1 METPDKSI
9 SKRQQDIWFSCGA
22 VKTMPDGVCRHAGV
36 DSCGNVRADTSAY
49 TMPGGR
55 DRNTRNTPV
64 LPKPQMPDRD
74 FAE

>member
-1 METPDKSI
+1 METPDKSS
-9 SKRQQDIWFSCGA
+9 SKRHQAWFSPHHK
-22 VKTMPDGVCRHAGV
+22 KTMPDGVCRHAGV
-36 DSCGNVRADTSAY
+36 DSCGNMRADTSAY

-55 DRNTRNTPV
+55 DRNTPV

>member
-22 VKTMPDGVCRHAGV
+22 VKTMPEGVCRHVGF
-36 DSCGNVRADTSAY
+36 DSCGNVRADPSAY

-55 DRNTRNTPV
+55 DRNTSV
-64 LPKPQMPDRD
+64 LPKPQMLDRD

>member
-1 METPDKSI
+1 METPDKSS
-9 SKRQQDIWFSCGA
+9 SKLQQDIWFSCGA
-22 VKTMPDGVCRHAGV
+22 VKTMPEGVCRHVGF

-55 DRNTRNTPV
+55 DRNTPA

-74 FAE
+74 FAG